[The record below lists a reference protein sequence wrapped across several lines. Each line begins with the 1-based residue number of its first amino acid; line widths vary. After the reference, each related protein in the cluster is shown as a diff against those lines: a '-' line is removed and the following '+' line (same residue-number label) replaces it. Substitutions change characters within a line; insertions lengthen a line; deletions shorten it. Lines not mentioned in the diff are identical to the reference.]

1 MFDRLIHR
9 WLRVPY
15 KLYVHDFQTPKQPRA
30 TVVLIHGIGS
40 SSAMWKR
47 VVERRGIDKTTRVLA
62 IDLLGFGNSP
72 RPHWK
77 TYNVKTQVD
86 SLVATLAGQKVDG
99 RIILVGHSLG
109 ALVAIHAARY
119 YPSLINSLVLCSPPL
134 YHQQGKDRLAER
146 QLRALYQR
154 IIDKPALSKVIASD
168 FAKKYKLFNPGFR
181 VDESNLQIF
190 LDTLDAAIINQNA
203 LSEISELTIPVEIFY
218 GQFDPVIINKN
229 LRKLAK
235 QKHIAVTKIV
245 ASHEIDRRYGQ
256 FVAQAINRHVI
267 GDDYGQ
273 A

>member
-1 MFDRLIHR
+1 
-9 WLRVPY
+9 
-15 KLYVHDFQTPKQPRA
+15 
-30 TVVLIHGIGS
+30 
-40 SSAMWKR
+40 MWRR
-47 VVERRGIDKTTRVLA
+47 VVERHGIDNTTRVLA

-86 SLVATLAGQKVDG
+86 SLVATLAQQKVNG

-119 YPSLINSLVLCSPPL
+119 FPSLINSLILCSPPL

-146 QLRALYQR
+146 QLRALYQK
-154 IIDKPALSKVIASD
+154 IINKPALSKVIASD
-168 FAKKYKLFNPGFR
+168 FAKKYKLFNPGFH

-190 LDTLDAAIINQNA
+190 LDTLDAAIINQNT

>member
-1 MFDRLIHR
+1 
-9 WLRVPY
+9 
-15 KLYVHDFQTPKQPRA
+15 
-30 TVVLIHGIGS
+30 
-40 SSAMWKR
+40 MWKR
-47 VVERRGIDKTTRVLA
+47 VVERHRMDNTTRVLA

-86 SLVATLAGQKVDG
+86 SLVATLAQQRVDG

-146 QLRALYQR
+146 QLRALYQK

-245 ASHEIDRRYGQ
+245 ASHEIDKRYGQ
-256 FVAQAINRHVI
+256 FVARAINRHVI